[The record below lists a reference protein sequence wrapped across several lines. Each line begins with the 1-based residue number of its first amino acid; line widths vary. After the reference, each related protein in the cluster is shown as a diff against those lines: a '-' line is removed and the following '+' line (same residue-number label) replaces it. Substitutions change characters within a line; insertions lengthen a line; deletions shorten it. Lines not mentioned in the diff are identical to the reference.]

1 MDDKD
6 EDCHDELIL
15 VVKIVP
21 INEKSMNQIKKFSME
36 VKLYEY
42 YSNSMIGHGKWCNV

>member
-6 EDCHDELIL
+6 EDHHDEFILIL
-15 VVKIVP
+15 EIVL

-36 VKLYEY
+36 VKLDEY
-42 YSNSMIGHGKWCNV
+42 YSN